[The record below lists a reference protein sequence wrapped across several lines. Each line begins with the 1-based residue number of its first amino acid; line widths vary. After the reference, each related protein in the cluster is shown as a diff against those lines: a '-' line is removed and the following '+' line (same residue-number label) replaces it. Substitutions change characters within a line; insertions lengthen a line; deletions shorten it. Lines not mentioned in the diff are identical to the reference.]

1 VARISGKT
9 ILSQGVLPV
18 RGLYDANIYFVTN
31 PQSEPLAP
39 LQDFNARLAREWAGR
54 VENES
59 VLESL
64 DSRAD
69 ELSSPLRQLLGSR
82 TPAMPFSS
90 SVLPDTGSHSV
101 TSALLEAAL
110 KLVPMAEAED
120 VFGADMLSSW
130 AQRSY
135 ESRAQR
141 VPTEPV
147 ADASADVAVVPE
159 VTASQTVRP
168 VAAVALEP
176 SAAAEPAEPA
186 VPEASESAE
195 KSIALASG
203 EPAPAPQATV
213 ADSTDDAGSESAAA
227 AQ

>member
-1 VARISGKT
+1 
-9 ILSQGVLPV
+9 
-18 RGLYDANIYFVTN
+18 
-31 PQSEPLAP
+31 
-39 LQDFNARLAREWAGR
+39 
-54 VENES
+54 
-59 VLESL
+59 
-64 DSRAD
+64 
-69 ELSSPLRQLLGSR
+69 
-82 TPAMPFSS
+82 M
-90 SVLPDTGSHSV
+90 LPDTGSHSV

-147 ADASADVAVVPE
+147 ADASAGVAVIPE
-159 VTASQTVRP
+159 MTASQTVRP

-186 VPEASESAE
+186 ASDVSAVPEP
-195 KSIALASG
+195 SIALASG
-203 EPAPAPQATV
+203 EAAPAPQATV
-213 ADSTDDAGSESAAA
+213 ADSTDDAGSESAAV